1 LESSMSVKCSS
12 TQPSNF
18 EILGPTYRLKRR
30 CFRSPIRGNRY
41 VAATFA
47 FARSDA
53 KHSGLWVWCAKRR
66 ALLGSAS
73 CAVAAEASVQ
83 NYWRRQFCIVA
94 NNERRHTMRQEMRRQ

>member
-1 LESSMSVKCSS
+1 MAPCQTICIHMDPPK
-12 TQPSNF
+12 
-18 EILGPTYRLKRR
+18 EIKFQRPT
-30 CFRSPIRGNRY
+30 FNRK
-41 VAATFA
+41 TL
-47 FARSDA
+47 RSDA